1 MKIIHFCIFYLTITS
16 TINASDQASDT
27 FSANKHSEELN
38 RKFDLSTE
46 NILAA
51 VRNLNRHI
59 ESTNSTPMQID
70 TAKTAAFIS
79 AKSAKNTLDRKFLQS
94 TLIGPKQSSDEQG
107 KPTLVIVQEKNS

>member
-16 TINASDQASDT
+16 TINAADKD
-27 FSANKHSEELN
+27 SANEHSEKLD

-70 TAKTAAFIS
+70 TARTAAFIS